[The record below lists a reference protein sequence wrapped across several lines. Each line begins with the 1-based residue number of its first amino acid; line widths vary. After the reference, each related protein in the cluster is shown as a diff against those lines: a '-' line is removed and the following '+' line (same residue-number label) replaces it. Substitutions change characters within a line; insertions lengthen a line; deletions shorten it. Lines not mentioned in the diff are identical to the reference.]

1 MLQTMANSLP
11 PGVIINADD
20 LGIHPSINAG
30 ILSAYRNGILTSCT
44 MLVTTAFLDETLREF
59 VRPSA
64 LPIGIHLSLTLGKAV
79 APERAVP
86 DLIDKEGNLR
96 LSARELLLA
105 SFAGPGGAKLLSQIG
120 REFEAQLSRAH
131 DGGLRPTHADSH
143 QHVHM
148 NPAIFAIL
156 ESLLPRFGID
166 RVRFSRESLSW
177 SVLGRGFPS
186 AIRRLNP
193 AKWAILRAR
202 ARSITPR
209 LSVNDEFFG
218 VMSSGLMSKPAY
230 QSIVSG
236 ISWRRAVE
244 ISLHPGFPVP
254 QGTKVYPSAAYNRFI
269 ASPARQLEHDL
280 LVDPEAADSLRSRGL
295 TLRSYDGSPK
305 YD

>member
-1 MLQTMANSLP
+1 MENSLP

-44 MLVTTAFLDETLREF
+44 MLVTTEFFEDTLREY
-59 VRPSA
+59 VCPSA

-79 APERAVP
+79 ALERTVP
-86 DLIDKEGNLR
+86 DLIDNEGNLR
-96 LSARELLLA
+96 LSAQQLLLA
-105 SFAGPGGAKLLSQIG
+105 SFAGPDGENLLSQIR

-148 NPAIFAIL
+148 NPAIFAVL

-166 RVRFSRESLSW
+166 RIRFSRESFSW
-177 SVLGRGFPS
+177 FALGRDFPS
-186 AIRRLNP
+186 VMRRLNP
-193 AKWAILRAR
+193 AKWAMLRVR
-202 ARSITPR
+202 ARSIIPR
-209 LSVNDEFFG
+209 LLANDEFFG
-218 VMSSGLMSKPAY
+218 VMYSGLMSKTALHRIA
-230 QSIVSG
+230 SK
-236 ISWRRAVE
+236 ISRRKAVE

-254 QGTKVYPSAAYNRFI
+254 QGTKVYPSAAYNKFI

-280 LVDPEAADSLRSRGL
+280 LVDPEVAEFFKSRGL
-295 TLRSYDGSPK
+295 TLRSYDGDRK
-305 YD
+305 QN

>member
-1 MLQTMANSLP
+1 MFQAMEESLP
-11 PGVIINADD
+11 PGIIINADD

-44 MLVTTAFLDETLREF
+44 MLVTTEYFEDTLRDY

-64 LPIGIHLSLTLGKAV
+64 LPIGIHLSLTLGKAA

-96 LSARELLLA
+96 FSALQLLLA
-105 SFAGPGGAKLLSQIG
+105 SFAGSEGAKLLSQIR

-148 NPAIFAIL
+148 NPAIFAVL

-166 RVRFSRESLSW
+166 RIRFTRESFSW
-177 SVLGRGFPS
+177 FALGRDFPS
-186 AIRRLNP
+186 VIRRMNP
-193 AKWAILRAR
+193 AKWAILLVR

-209 LSVNDEFFG
+209 LLVNDEFFG
-218 VMSSGLMSKPAY
+218 VMYSGLMSKPAF
-230 QSIVSG
+230 QQVVSR
-236 ISWRRAVE
+236 IPRTKAVE
-244 ISLHPGFPVP
+244 ISLHPGFSVP
-254 QGTKVYPSAAYNRFI
+254 QGAKVYPSAAYNRFI

-280 LVDPEAADSLRSRGL
+280 LVDPEASGSLRSRGL

-305 YD
+305 YN

>member
-1 MLQTMANSLP
+1 MLQTMEKSLP

-44 MLVTTAFLDETLREF
+44 MLVTTDFFEDTLREF
-59 VRPSA
+59 VRSSA

-96 LSARELLLA
+96 LSAAQLLFA
-105 SFAGPGGAKLLSQIG
+105 SFAGSEGAKLLSQIR

-166 RVRFSRESLSW
+166 RIRFTRESFSW
-177 SVLGRGFPS
+177 SALGLDFPS
-186 AIRRLNP
+186 VIRRLNP
-193 AKWAILRAR
+193 AKWAILLLR

-209 LSVNDEFFG
+209 LLFNDEFFG
-218 VMSSGLMSKPAY
+218 VMYSGLMSKTAL
-230 QSIVSG
+230 QRVLAKMS
-236 ISWRRAVE
+236 RTKAVE

-280 LVDPEAADSLRSRGL
+280 LVDPEVAAALRYRGL

-305 YD
+305 YN